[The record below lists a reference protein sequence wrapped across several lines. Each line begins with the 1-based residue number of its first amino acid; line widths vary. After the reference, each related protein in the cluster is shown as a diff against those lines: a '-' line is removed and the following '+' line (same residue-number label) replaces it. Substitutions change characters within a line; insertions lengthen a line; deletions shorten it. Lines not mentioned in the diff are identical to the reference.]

1 MSADAF
7 PAERVRTLVPML
19 RAGTPDEVAA
29 VVTFLASDAASY
41 VSGQVIA
48 VDGAMY

>member
-1 MSADAF
+1 MQ
-7 PAERVRTLVPML
+7 
-19 RAGTPDEVAA
+19 RAGTPHEVAR
-29 VVTFLASDAASY
+29 VVAFLASEASSY